1 MTAQERVGAPTAP
14 PALETATSAGAARI
28 DLSLISH
35 TNVGK
40 TTLARTLLRRD
51 IGEVGDR
58 PHVTDTADSDV
69 LIETSSGDSLVLWDT
84 PGFGDSGRLL
94 KRLRQ
99 GDRALGWFLG
109 QMWDRFADRPFW
121 CSQQAMRTV
130 RDATDVVLYVANASE
145 RPTEAAY
152 VDIEMEILGWLGKPV
167 ILLLNQ
173 LGTPR
178 DAAHTRTEVQEW
190 ETHVAKHAC
199 VRVVLPFDAFAR
211 CWVQEGTLL
220 SNVQS
225 VLPAAQRPAFERIR
239 AAWQQR
245 NLAVFELSM
254 QVLARQIAT
263 LAVDIERIPD
273 GQGKARA
280 WLGAAAQALSGAVKG
295 NSPEVDRAETALA
308 TRLDRQ
314 VRLATE
320 ELVRLHGLSGK
331 ATEEVLQ
338 RMGREFLVQQPADA
352 DTASVLGGLVSGAL
366 GGLAA
371 DLGAGGLTFGA
382 GAVIG
387 GVLGAFGARGL
398 AKAYNLARGSEAGT
412 VRWSSEFLSGRLV
425 AALMRYLAVAHFGR
439 GRGDFVAGAAPA
451 HWLEAVEQS
460 LGGGA
465 RQIEA
470 LWAQSRTSTVE
481 ATATAVQPIVSAAA
495 RSVLARLYPDSASM
509 LI

>member
-1 MTAQERVGAPTAP
+1 VSV
-14 PALETATSAGAARI
+14 ATVQAARI

-58 PHVTDTADSDV
+58 PHVTDVAESNV
-69 LIETSSGDSLVLWDT
+69 LIETSVGDALVLWDT

-94 KRLRQ
+94 KRLQ
-99 GDRALGWFLG
+99 QADRPLGWFFA
-109 QMWDRFADRPFW
+109 QVWDRFADRPFW
-121 CSQQAMRTV
+121 CGQQAMRTV
-130 RDATDVVLYVANASE
+130 REASDVVLYVANASE
-145 RPTEAAY
+145 SPSAAAY
-152 VDIEMEILGWLGKPV
+152 VGIEMEILGWLEKPV

-173 LGTPR
+173 LGAPR
-178 DAAHTRTEVQEW
+178 GAAQTRAEVQEW
-190 ETHVAKHAC
+190 EAHLAKYAC

-220 SNVQS
+220 EHVQR
-225 VLPAAQRPAFERIR
+225 VLAEPKAAAFERIR
-239 AAWQQR
+239 EAWKER
-245 NLAVFELSM
+245 NLAVFEQSM
-254 QVLARQIAT
+254 QVLARQVAA
-263 LAVDIERIPD
+263 LAVDIERIAEP
-273 GQGKARA
+273 QGKARA
-280 WLGAAAQALSGAVKG
+280 WLGAAANALTGAAPG
-295 NSPEVDRAETALA
+295 NNAEVERAETALA

-314 VRLATE
+314 VRTATE

-331 ATEEVLQ
+331 ATAEVLQ
-338 RMGREFLVQQPADA
+338 RMGREFLVQRPADA

-412 VRWSSEFLSGRLV
+412 VRWSTEFLSGRLV
-425 AALMRYLAVAHFGR
+425 AALVRYLAVAHFGR

-451 HWLEAVEQS
+451 HWQEAVEEALS
-460 LGGGA
+460 ERLK
-465 RQIEA
+465 QIEA
-470 LWAQSRTSTVE
+470 AWVLARTGTAE
-481 ATATAVQPIVSAAA
+481 ASAAA
-495 RSVLARLYPDSASM
+495 VLPIVRAAAHSVLSRLYPDSSFT
-509 LI
+509 LV

>member
-1 MTAQERVGAPTAP
+1 MAPENT
-14 PALETATSAGAARI
+14 PAAGSPATSRV

-51 IGEVGDR
+51 IGEVSDR
-58 PHVTDTADSDV
+58 PHVTDVPESDV
-69 LIETSSGDSLVLWDT
+69 LIETSSGDALVLWDT

-130 RDATDVVLYVANASE
+130 RDASDVVLYVANASE
-145 RPTEAAY
+145 HPTEAAY
-152 VDIEMEILGWLGKPV
+152 VGIEMEILGWLAKPV

-173 LGTPR
+173 LGAPR
-178 DAAHTRTEVQEW
+178 DAAHTRAEVQEW
-190 ETHVAKHAC
+190 EAHVAKHSC
-199 VRVVLPFDAFAR
+199 VKVVLPFDAFAR

-220 SNVQS
+220 GNVQT
-225 VLPAAQRPAFERIR
+225 VLPPTKGAAFERIR
-239 AAWQQR
+239 AAWKQR

-254 QVLARQIAT
+254 QVLARQVAA
-263 LAVDIERIPD
+263 LAVDVERIAE
-273 GQGKARA
+273 GQGRARA
-280 WLGAAAQALSGAVKG
+280 WLGAAAQALSGAVKA
-295 NSPEVDRAETALA
+295 NSPEVERAEGALA

-314 VRLATE
+314 VRQATE

-338 RMGREFLVQQPADA
+338 RMGHEFLVRTPADA

-398 AKAYNLARGSEAGT
+398 AKAYNLARGSDAGT
-412 VRWSSEFLSGRLV
+412 VRWSSEFLSGRLL

-451 HWLEAVEQS
+451 HWLAAVEES
-460 LGGGA
+460 LSERS
-465 RQIEA
+465 RQMEA
-470 LWAQSRTSTVE
+470 LWTQSRTNTME
-481 ATATAVQPIVSAAA
+481 ATAAALLPIVSAAA
-495 RSVLARLYPDSASM
+495 RSVLGRLYPDSASM
-509 LI
+509 LV